1 MRGAD
6 EDGWHAGLV
15 ETVATR
21 GHGIAELADALDAHV
36 AHLSQCGALERRR
49 KRAALRI
56 LTERV
61 REQAAHQIL
70 GQLEQRPELRELLG
84 KSRPGASIPTARPP
98 DSCDVRNGRPDMKTL
113 ALIVRRADHSRE
125 AFRKHYEEIHSPLA
139 MQTVMQGTSR
149 YVKYHLREEI
159 HGAAAFDVISA
170 FVYRDPTAAAALF
183 ARVQGPEGERIRAD
197 EQTFMDT
204 ARNRSSSV
212 TEEFERG
219 TT

>member
-1 MRGAD
+1 
-6 EDGWHAGLV
+6 
-15 ETVATR
+15 
-21 GHGIAELADALDAHV
+21 
-36 AHLSQCGALERRR
+36 
-49 KRAALRI
+49 
-56 LTERV
+56 
-61 REQAAHQIL
+61 
-70 GQLEQRPELRELLG
+70 
-84 KSRPGASIPTARPP
+84 
-98 DSCDVRNGRPDMKTL
+98 MKTL

-204 ARNRSSSV
+204 ARNQFFVVS
-212 TEEFERG
+212 EEFEQGRPDPEQPLLAVALVRRPTGESRSDFVARYAEHSIPALLAAVDDPVWCLHNVAAELGEPRYDGMTQVHARADRDLRG
-219 TT
+219 WARELEASGCEVLVASVYEDETPTPW